1 MISNKYFHCNCQYN
15 SERAS
20 SEVRAIQEVI
30 LIHAAYSRSS
40 HARHWITLPSPQVQ
54 APQILDFAH
63 RRSRLFYR
71 LKMLSNRNTNKC
83 FDEDIRKY
91 LDKYLSYQSE
101 QRQHHQVSTSTNIE
115 CINKYIRQLL
125 LYVRP
130 SRRAT
135 PTPGGPRA
143 APRRRQG
150 WGVGCGPGWREG
162 EKAGGLE
169 WAC

>member
-1 MISNKYFHCNCQYN
+1 MC
-15 SERAS
+15 
-20 SEVRAIQEVI
+20 
-30 LIHAAYSRSS
+30 YSRGYSNPRCIFTLLSCLSLNYTALSTGSS
-40 HARHWITLPSPQVQ
+40 RSKFRFH
-54 APQILDFAH
+54 
-63 RRSRLFYR
+63 SRLFYR
-71 LKMLSNRNTNKC
+71 LKMLSNRNTNEC

-162 EKAGGLE
+162 EKAGGLK
-169 WAC
+169 